1 MGLMESMSEH
11 RDMFL
16 NPRYGAVGLFSIPF
30 YFFSEIIPP
39 FLEFMGYAVMGLGLY
54 VGALR
59 PQTLLYFFLV
69 SWVYSAVHSF
79 VGLATEHFMAGTSLK
94 IHHFLMKLFIS
105 FTENLFYRQLNLVY
119 RITGV
124 FKFFSNKREWGE
136 MERRGFK

>member
-1 MGLMESMSEH
+1 MGLLESITEN

-16 NPRYGAVGLFSIPF
+16 NPRYGVVGLFSIPF

-39 FLEFMGYAVMGLGLY
+39 FLELIGYVIIGLGLY
-54 VGALR
+54 VGALA
-59 PQTLLYFFLV
+59 PQIVLYFFLV

-79 VGLATEHFMAGTSLK
+79 IGLAMEHFVVGTTLK
-94 IHHFLMKLFIS
+94 FHHFLFKLLVSLF
-105 FTENLFYRQLNLVY
+105 ENLFYRQINLIY

-124 FKFFSNKREWGE
+124 FKFFTKKREWGE